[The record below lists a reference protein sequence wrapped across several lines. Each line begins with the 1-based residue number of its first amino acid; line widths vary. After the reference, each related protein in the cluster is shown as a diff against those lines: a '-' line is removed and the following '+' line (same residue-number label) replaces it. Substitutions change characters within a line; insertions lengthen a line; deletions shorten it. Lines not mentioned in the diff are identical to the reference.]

1 MKAISIVAL
10 VVAALSFFIPVFGV
24 FTAMAAS
31 LLAVISFRW
40 EATLSGIAVG
50 LNIVNTAFFTP
61 SLLLSS
67 MDVAGDV
74 LGSEGPGEMYY
85 FYVGFHVVLLVIGII
100 LSFTKKA

>member
-67 MDVAGDV
+67 MDMSDEF
-74 LGSEGPGEMYY
+74 GSEGAGELYY
-85 FYVGFHVVLLVIGII
+85 FYVGFHVVLLIIGII
-100 LSFTKKA
+100 LSFTKKT

>member
-1 MKAISIVAL
+1 MKALSIVAL

-31 LLAVISFRW
+31 VVAVISFRW
-40 EATLSGIAVG
+40 EATLSGITIG
-50 LNIVNTAFFTP
+50 LNIVNTAFFSP

-67 MDVAGDV
+67 MDVADEF
-74 LGSEGPGEMYY
+74 GSEGAGELYY
-85 FYVGFHVVLLVIGII
+85 FYLGFHAVLLVIGII